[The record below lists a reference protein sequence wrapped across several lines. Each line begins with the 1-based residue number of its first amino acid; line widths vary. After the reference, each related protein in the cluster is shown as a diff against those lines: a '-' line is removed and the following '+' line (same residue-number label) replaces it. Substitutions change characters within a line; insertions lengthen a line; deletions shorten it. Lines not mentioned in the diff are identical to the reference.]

1 MTNEE
6 KVIRYDKLNKSIR
19 KLLKATTN
27 VSDADKLLALD
38 GFKILLIEDDMFID
52 VLKKDKRDII
62 QLSLKKKS

>member
-27 VSDADKLLALD
+27 VSDADKLLALAW
-38 GFKILLIEDDMFID
+38 
-52 VLKKDKRDII
+52 
-62 QLSLKKKS
+62 S